1 MSPYDSTTGPCWFL
15 WSPGVTAIV
24 VLGSPLV
31 CVSCIFKYVRG
42 KGLGFLLERQFVL
55 MAFMR

>member
-15 WSPGVTAIV
+15 RSPGVTVIV

-31 CVSCIFKYVRG
+31 CVSCIFKYMRG